1 MMRTFTLWVGILCL
15 AGFQACTPK
24 SNLDGPITGTIR
36 GAKGMVV
43 YFEELGPNG
52 TEFIDSATVD
62 ANDGFCFTK
71 PAGGVNF
78 YQLRLG
84 PNQVTPPMQMPS
96 NICPIITDSTEK
108 VFLEIDPRYMAS
120 PIRVEGSPETMLLN
134 EIFRLVKS
142 FSRMQDSLN
151 RQLQG
156 AGLSAEAMQAQRQ
169 QAYEQYRMQ
178 IVAWVRAHLG
188 AFSTLQAINYLDVED
203 ANNLSLFKEVLDALL
218 QRFPNNF
225 RVANFNTQ
233 VSMKLALG
241 PGKTAPDFS
250 LPEAKGD
257 TLSLSGFYGKHKLI
271 LLDFWASWC
280 APCRAENPNLRA
292 AYAKYHSKGFEIVGV
307 SLDQNKEAWLRGIKE
322 DKLSWP
328 QLSDLGYF
336 NSEPA
341 RLYGINSIPANFLL
355 DGNGVIITSNLRGPE
370 LEKAI
375 EQYLP

>member
-1 MMRTFTLWVGILCL
+1 
-15 AGFQACTPK
+15 
-24 SNLDGPITGTIR
+24 
-36 GAKGMVV
+36 
-43 YFEELGPNG
+43 
-52 TEFIDSATVD
+52 
-62 ANDGFCFTK
+62 
-71 PAGGVNF
+71 
-78 YQLRLG
+78 
-84 PNQVTPPMQMPS
+84 
-96 NICPIITDSTEK
+96 
-108 VFLEIDPRYMAS
+108 
-120 PIRVEGSPETMLLN
+120 MLLN

-218 QRFPNNF
+218 QRFPDNF

-233 VSMKLALG
+233 VSMKLALA

-292 AYAKYHSKGFEIVGV
+292 AYAKYRSKGFEIVGV

-336 NSEPA
+336 NSEAA